1 MFAYNEPL
9 SSYKLY
15 HETPVESK
23 IFERLFPKIP
33 LVGALASLEK
43 LLLLPDSVMKW
54 AQCVRRA
61 GFSAYARS

>member
-23 IFERLFPKIP
+23 IFERLFPKIL
-33 LVGALASLEK
+33 LVDCFDDEFKKTTIVGKVKKKGE
-43 LLLLPDSVMKW
+43 
-54 AQCVRRA
+54 
-61 GFSAYARS
+61 